1 MDTPSSQLAENI
13 MQRLAEEK
21 LFRPEDQK
29 KLLERIADGSIK
41 QEDWRLAIE
50 LSLGKEGE
58 K

>member
-1 MDTPSSQLAENI
+1 MDTPSSQLAEKI

-50 LSLGKEGE
+50 LALGKEGE

>member
-1 MDTPSSQLAENI
+1 MDTPSSQLAEKI

>member
-1 MDTPSSQLAENI
+1 MDTPSSQLAEKI

-21 LFRPEDQK
+21 LFRPDDQK

>member
-1 MDTPSSQLAENI
+1 MNTPSSQLAEKI
-13 MQRLAEEK
+13 MQRLTEEK

-50 LSLGKEGE
+50 LALGKEGGE
-58 K
+58 